1 MAKKTTAGKGPSRR
15 KKSTKNIEDAEVVDA
30 ASSTAEKQ
38 PKTVDTG
45 ARDAL
50 SSETPED
57 TATAATDASELAVD
71 TSSDTESVPSAA
83 AESGTEKDEPETDAD
98 APVSGESPPDE
109 TSVAV
114 HDDANE
120 PSTDPEDATEDKTTD
135 TALTDQDASEEQAA
149 SETEDS
155 ASEDTGS
162 LSEPVEEPASTAPPP
177 HEPEPKKASAFPL
190 VFGGLLA
197 GAIGFGAAY
206 LTDGINPPPVPEP
219 VDLSGLE
226 QSIEAQGQRLDEVA
240 ASIPEVSA
248 PTIDT
253 SELEA
258 SIASV
263 VDSVIALEAR
273 IAALESR
280 PAGEDSALGAVDP
293 AVVEDLNALKA
304 TVDELDALR
313 STVAALQEA
322 NVAAEDA
329 ARSEAAAAL
338 QRAAMTRVQT
348 ALDTGA
354 PFADTL
360 SELQA
365 LGLEVPDPLSAS
377 AADGVPT
384 LVSLQDAFPEA
395 ARAALAADRAEASAN
410 GETGGVVDFFR
421 SQLGAR
427 SLTPQ
432 EGDSS
437 DAVLSRVE
445 HAVREGRLADA
456 LAEIE
461 TLPDVSQP
469 AMADWS
475 TIASARADALSAA
488 QALMDSLN

>member
-38 PKTVDTG
+38 PNTVDTD

-50 SSETPED
+50 SSEITED
-57 TATAATDASELAVD
+57 TATDASELAVD

-83 AESGTEKDEPETDAD
+83 AESGTEKDATETDAD

-109 TSVAV
+109 MSLAG

-120 PSTDPEDATEDKTTD
+120 PSTDPEDATDDKTTD
-135 TALTDQDASEEQAA
+135 TALTDQDALEEQAA

-177 HEPEPKKASAFPL
+177 PEPERKKASAFPL

-280 PAGEDSALGAVDP
+280 PAGEDSASGAVDP

-313 STVAALQEA
+313 SAVAALQEA

-384 LVSLQDAFPEA
+384 LASLQDAFPEA

-475 TIASARADALSAA
+475 TIAAARADALSAA